1 MVTARKSMNLQILPE
16 KNFVCINIDLL
27 SNCRILQ
34 YLIVVQNKPQEKKK
48 YYAESKQEIESTS
61 T

>member
-27 SNCRILQ
+27 SNCRHTTIPYCSAKQ
-34 YLIVVQNKPQEKKK
+34 TPKKK
-48 YYAESKQEIESTS
+48 KILCRK
-61 T
+61 

>member
-48 YYAESKQEIESTS
+48 ILCRK
-61 T
+61 